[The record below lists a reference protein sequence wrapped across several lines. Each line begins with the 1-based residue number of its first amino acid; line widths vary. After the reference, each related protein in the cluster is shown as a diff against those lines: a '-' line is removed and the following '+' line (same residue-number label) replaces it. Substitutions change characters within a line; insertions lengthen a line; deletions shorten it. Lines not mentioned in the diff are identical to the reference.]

1 MVQILAFGNVRSK
14 IETGIFPV
22 FTLWQVWTDEIAK
35 NTKRKTLNKMKMTL
49 NTYQI
54 ADALKNDTCA
64 RWSYNGSLA
73 LAEYLEEYEESTGE
87 EMELDVCAIRC
98 DFSEYA
104 SLQDWAENYFDENW
118 REDIGVDEGGEG
130 DSEEEE
136 EKIRF
141 FIQDR
146 GQLIEFDGGV
156 IVSQF

>member
-1 MVQILAFGNVRSK
+1 
-14 IETGIFPV
+14 
-22 FTLWQVWTDEIAK
+22 
-35 NTKRKTLNKMKMTL
+35 MTL

-87 EMELDVCAIRC
+87 EMELDTCAIRC
-98 DFSEYA
+98 DFSEYT
-104 SLQDWAENYFDENW
+104 SLQEWAENYFDENW

-146 GQLIEFDGGV
+146 GQLIEFDGGI
-156 IVSQF
+156 IVSSF